1 MILTEE
7 INRIKKMMGL
17 NLLNEGWDDIFKKLF
32 GVSDETVTV
41 ISKEFGDDPGKYSS
55 KLASIVGGT
64 GSISDVTTYLSR
76 QGTGTS
82 DEAIVAWI
90 KTQPEIIDQI
100 ARNSDEVMKKASKIV
115 YGKLQLSEFLT
126 PNALDVINT
135 TLLIKLEED
144 SVDVIIKY
152 IDKCLDVLTKLP
164 QRGNN
169 SDLDTL
175 IKQLEDKKR
184 LSENYK
190 SSMSSSPVVKTT
202 DEFTPSP
209 TAKSYLETFA
219 YNNSNSFIQ
228 MATGKPMSGWKIHIY
243 GDSVEDSAK
252 LITKLDDYLKSTE
265 SFYKIATDKFY
276 KNSSGTKQ
284 QGKALT
290 IYIPYDVVKSGKQK
304 EYFDGISQ
312 KLGNY
317 NKTGDISGDKS
328 YNGVIHYRYE
338 YKEPFDTLPE
348 GGVTIGDA
356 GKYYESNEGDYM
368 SGTGDKQPD
377 LFNRS
382 STTDSPIVKQT
393 TDFLSG
399 KRISNRSFNESDI
412 DWANITNAKSVDDYN
427 KIIANAIQTGDY
439 SRVSRSGFERYGIDN
454 FREYLMNNISKVNE
468 VDPSIGRWS
477 VNFK

>member
-1 MILTEE
+1 
-7 INRIKKMMGL
+7 MGVKL
-17 NLLNEGWDDIFKKLF
+17 INEGWDDVIKKSL
-32 GVSDETVTV
+32 GITDDVTV
-41 ISKEFGDDPGKYSS
+41 AAIAKEAGDNALNYSK

-64 GSISDVTTYLSR
+64 GSISDVTSYLAK
-76 QGTGTS
+76 QGIGTS
-82 DEAIVAWI
+82 DDAIAAWI

-100 ARNSDEVMKKASKIV
+100 AKSSDVIMKKASKIV
-115 YGKLQLSEFLT
+115 YGNLKLANFLT
-126 PNALDVINT
+126 QNALDIIDT
-135 TLLIKLEED
+135 TLGIELNKHSADYIIN
-144 SVDVIIKY
+144 SVDR
-152 IDKCLDVLTKLP
+152 CLDVLTKMP

-169 SDLDTL
+169 ADLDSL

-184 LSENYK
+184 LTENYK
-190 SSMSSSPVVKTT
+190 NSTTSSPVVKTA
-202 DEFTPSP
+202 DNFTPSP
-209 TAKSYLETFA
+209 TAKSYLENFA

-228 MATGKPMSGWKIHIY
+228 MTTGKPMSGWKIHIY

-312 KLGNY
+312 KLGDY
-317 NKTGDISGDKS
+317 NKTGNISGDKS

-338 YKEPFDTLPE
+338 YKEPFDALPE
-348 GGVTIGDA
+348 GGVTSGNA

-377 LFNRS
+377 LFNRAP
-382 STTDSPIVKQT
+382 TTDSPVVKQT

-412 DWANITNAKSVDDYN
+412 DWTNITNAKNMDDYN
-427 KIIANAIQTGDY
+427 KFIANAIQTGDY
-439 SRVSRSGFERYGIDN
+439 SRISRSGFERYGIDN

-468 VDPSIGRWS
+468 VDASIGRWS